1 VVFPGW
7 RHQEKAAGAFA
18 LNFFGAGRA
27 LKFFSGA
34 KDGCRDIWSKGGT
47 AISFVINITNVQEG
61 VCYKYNKCR
70 VSTAGLMKI
79 RKVAGLVCYKYNKD
93 FRRWRLFVI
102 NITKVLVGFYPE

>member
-1 VVFPGW
+1 
-7 RHQEKAAGAFA
+7 
-18 LNFFGAGRA
+18 
-27 LKFFSGA
+27 LKFFWGRAGAEIFPGA

-79 RKVAGLVCYKYNKD
+79 RKVAGLICYKYNKD
-93 FRRWRLFVI
+93 FRRQRLFVI
-102 NITKVLVGFYPE
+102 NITNVLDVGFYPKYKRPMGGRLL